1 MLYLIFRSKSG
12 VSESQMKQALS
23 VVTLI
28 YEVCGF
34 ESPSKS
40 LLVINVRKGILKQVN
55 KSKESV
61 ERIGMPKSKLMKIFD
76 AYYDR
81 DFAKVLPENRRFLIM
96 KTICFLAAKRFN
108 DIQKLKRKDIK
119 VGEDGRVKIW
129 MARSKTDAMGLGC
142 YFKLTKNKLGSVS
155 VTELVE
161 WYLGSLGAIG
171 EDSYIFPMFR
181 KGKAM
186 NRAVSY
192 NMARVQLLKERTVLG
207 LGEVSW
213 HSGRIGGASEAAK
226 KGLSRSVIMHAGG
239 WRSRAVDS
247 YIRVQDAGVQIGDA
261 VL

>member
-1 MLYLIFRSKSG
+1 
-12 VSESQMKQALS
+12 
-23 VVTLI
+23 
-28 YEVCGF
+28 
-34 ESPSKS
+34 
-40 LLVINVRKGILKQVN
+40 
-55 KSKESV
+55 
-61 ERIGMPKSKLMKIFD
+61 
-76 AYYDR
+76 
-81 DFAKVLPENRRFLIM
+81 M

-142 YFKLTKNKLGSVS
+142 YFKLTKSKLGSVS

-161 WYLGSLGAIG
+161 WYLRSLGAIG

-207 LGEVSW
+207 LGDVSW